1 VKRYMIIE
9 TRDPHEARDVDWMAN
24 LAADL
29 HRNGGAASVMLAD
42 NGVFAARAGASSSA
56 LQALA
61 DVGCPVFADRYA
73 LKERGI
79 GEDDLA
85 PGVTPAEID
94 VVIDALHAGA
104 SVLWR

>member
-1 VKRYMIIE
+1 MKRYMIIE

-29 HRNGGAASVMLAD
+29 HRKGASASVMLAE
-42 NGVFAARAGASSSA
+42 NGVFAARAGGASPS
-56 LQALA
+56 LQVLA

-73 LKERGI
+73 LQERGI
-79 GEDDLA
+79 PESDLA
-85 PGVTPAEID
+85 PGVTPAELD
-94 VVIDALHAGA
+94 LVIDALNAGA